1 MLVDCNAYD
10 LILVRNHDQS
20 RIACSECLLKF
31 GGVSME
37 SNLYSADYR
46 VELVLVDYDNGSDHR
61 FLVWNNTFQEASNFH
76 YTPHEK
82 GEEYASSLVNPFN
95 STTVAADHD
104 RQILADISKLLK
116 PGANAA
122 RYLITNTETRHLLGI
137 CELDFFVYELGS
149 PDQQKQQQQQQKI
162 IVVDVDGTITK
173 STMKG
178 FLYTA
183 IYEDFAENHCHDGI
197 CYFLSS
203 LMDEQNNDDKSAVKF
218 VYLTNRP
225 ISYAKST
232 RKFLK
237 EFRQDSYRLPR
248 APLIGFMGNLAG
260 VFKMDLYSK
269 NAHEFKF
276 DTLERYITRPFRD
289 LDAIPDNFV
298 LNAGIGNTF
307 YDMHAYHRAGI
318 PLERLFLIDKDS
330 RIYCLDKKMHD
341 NHMDKNPD
349 QSLPGLLVQHPQ
361 DFGSTRGTV
370 FNGYRDEELRARLMI
385 IDSGK
390 RND

>member
-1 MLVDCNAYD
+1 MIDCNAYD
-10 LILVRNHDQS
+10 LILVRYHDHS
-20 RIACSECLLKF
+20 RVACSECLLNF
-31 GGVSME
+31 GGASME
-37 SNLYSADYR
+37 SNLYCADYR
-46 VELVLVDYDNGSDHR
+46 VELVLVEYDNGSDHR
-61 FLVWNNTFQEASNFH
+61 FLVWNNTFQVASDNIDTLKEEAGENISSNEN
-76 YTPHEK
+76 P
-82 GEEYASSLVNPFN
+82 VNP
-95 STTVAADHD
+95 TTVAAVHD
-104 RQILADISKLLK
+104 EQVLADISKLLK

-122 RYLITNTETRHLLGI
+122 RYLITDTETRHLVGI
-137 CELDFFVYELGS
+137 CELEIFVYEMDS
-149 PDQQKQQQQQQKI
+149 PDQRHHKQQKI

-183 IYEDFAENHCHDGI
+183 IYEDFDENHCHDGI

-203 LMDEQNNDDKSAVKF
+203 LMDEQENQDKSRVKF

-237 EFRQDSYRLPR
+237 EFRQDSYQLPR

-276 DTLERYITRPFRD
+276 DTLDRYVTRPFRELGAMPKD
-289 LDAIPDNFV
+289 FV
-298 LNAGIGNTF
+298 LDAGIGNTL
-307 YDMHAYHRAGI
+307 YDMHAYHNAGI

-330 RIYCLDKKMHD
+330 RIYCLDKKNQDQHVE
-341 NHMDKNPD
+341 NKQS
-349 QSLPGLLVQHPQ
+349 QSLERLDLNPL
-361 DFGSTRGTV
+361 DYGSTRGTV
-370 FNGYRDEELRARLMI
+370 FNGYQDEQLRARLLIM
-385 IDSGK
+385 DSCN
-390 RND
+390 RSD